1 MLVLYNMHRVLSTV
15 FLFAFFMMDLVP
27 QTDTGS
33 FQKNTWL
40 KAAVICLNNRN
51 NIVAEDDGY
60 IVAHHEQ
67 CLLKK

>member
-1 MLVLYNMHRVLSTV
+1 MHRILSTV
-15 FLFAFFMMDLVP
+15 FLFAFSMMEIVQKDAV
-27 QTDTGS
+27 S

-51 NIVAEDDGY
+51 NIIAEYDGY

-67 CLLKK
+67 CLLKT